1 MKVKGV
7 HHIGIAV
14 RDLEES
20 LGRWS
25 ALFAAEAGP
34 IEEIPER
41 GVRLAHLRFAEG
53 PEIEL
58 VAPLGDASPVAKF
71 LESRGEGIQHLT
83 LEVDDI
89 EMAMVELSRA
99 GLRFV
104 SDAPQTGAG
113 GVLVAFVHP
122 RSLSGVLV
130 EIRQGR
136 KSGAKRASPAGR

>member
-25 ALFAAEAGP
+25 TLFAAERGP

-58 VAPLGDASPVAKF
+58 VAPLGAASPIAKF
-71 LESRGEGIQHLT
+71 LESRGEGIQHFT

-89 EMAMVELSRA
+89 ETAMRELSRA
-99 GLRFV
+99 GLSFV
-104 SDAPQTGAG
+104 SDTPQIGAG
-113 GVLVAFVHP
+113 GVPVAFVHP
-122 RSLSGVLV
+122 RCLNGALV

-136 KSGAKRASPAGR
+136 KCGAKKS

>member
-20 LGRWS
+20 LKRWS
-25 ALFAAEAGP
+25 ALFAAEPGP

-41 GVRLAHLRFAEG
+41 GVRLGHLRFAEG

-58 VAPLGDASPVAKF
+58 VAPLGAASPVAKF
-71 LESRGEGIQHLT
+71 LESRGEGIQHFT

-89 EMAMVELSRA
+89 ETAMRELGQA
-99 GLRFV
+99 GLQFV
-104 SDAPQTGAG
+104 SDTPQIGAG

-122 RSLSGVLV
+122 RSLNGVLV
-130 EIRQGR
+130 EIWQSS
-136 KSGAKRASPAGR
+136 KSGARKS

>member
-1 MKVKGV
+1 MKVKRV

-20 LGRWS
+20 LKRWS
-25 ALFAAEAGP
+25 ALFAAEPGP

-41 GVRLAHLRFAEG
+41 GVRLGHLRFAEG

-58 VAPLGDASPVAKF
+58 VAPLGAASPVAKF
-71 LESRGEGIQHLT
+71 LESRGEGIQHFT

-89 EMAMVELSRA
+89 ETAMRELGQA
-99 GLRFV
+99 GLQFV
-104 SDAPQTGAG
+104 SDTPQIGAG

-122 RSLSGVLV
+122 RSLNGVLV
-130 EIRQGR
+130 EIWQSS
-136 KSGAKRASPAGR
+136 KSGARKS

>member
-1 MKVKGV
+1 MKVKRI

-20 LGRWS
+20 LKRWS
-25 ALFAAEAGP
+25 ALFAAEPGP

-41 GVRLAHLRFAEG
+41 GVRLGHLRFAEG

-58 VAPLGDASPVAKF
+58 VAPLGAASPVAKF
-71 LESRGEGIQHLT
+71 LESRGEGIQHFT

-89 EMAMVELSRA
+89 ETAMRELGQA
-99 GLRFV
+99 GLQFV
-104 SDAPQTGAG
+104 SDTPQIGAG

-122 RSLSGVLV
+122 RSLNGVLV
-130 EIRQGR
+130 EIWQSS
-136 KSGAKRASPAGR
+136 KSGARKS

>member
-20 LGRWS
+20 LRRWS
-25 ALFAAEAGP
+25 ALFAAEQSP

-41 GVRLAHLRFAEG
+41 GLRLARLRFAEG

-58 VAPLGDASPVAKF
+58 VAPLGDASLVAKF
-71 LESRGEGIQHLT
+71 LESRGEGIQHFT

-89 EMAMVELSRA
+89 KTAMGELKAA
-99 GLRFV
+99 GLQFV
-104 SDAPQTGAG
+104 SDTPQIGAG
-113 GVLVAFVHP
+113 GVLIAFVHP
-122 RSLSGVLV
+122 RSLNGVLV
-130 EIRQGR
+130 EIRQGQKPGAT
-136 KSGAKRASPAGR
+136 KS

>member
-1 MKVKGV
+1 MKVKRV

-20 LGRWS
+20 LKRWS
-25 ALFAAEAGP
+25 ALFAAEPGP

-58 VAPLGDASPVAKF
+58 VAPLGAASPVAKF
-71 LESRGEGIQHLT
+71 LESRGEGIQHFT

-89 EMAMVELSRA
+89 ETAMRELGQA
-99 GLRFV
+99 GLQFV
-104 SDAPQTGAG
+104 SDTPQIGAG

-122 RSLSGVLV
+122 RSLNGVLV
-130 EIRQGR
+130 EIWQSS
-136 KSGAKRASPAGR
+136 KSGARKS

>member
-1 MKVKGV
+1 MKVKGI

-20 LGRWS
+20 LKRWS
-25 ALFAAEAGP
+25 ALFAAEPGP

-41 GVRLAHLRFAEG
+41 GVRLGHLRFAEG

-58 VAPLGDASPVAKF
+58 VAPLGAASPVAKF
-71 LESRGEGIQHLT
+71 LESRGEGIQHFT

-89 EMAMVELSRA
+89 ETAMRELGQA
-99 GLRFV
+99 GLQFV
-104 SDAPQTGAG
+104 SDTPQIGAG

-122 RSLSGVLV
+122 RSLNGVLV
-130 EIRQGR
+130 EIWQSS
-136 KSGAKRASPAGR
+136 KSGARKS

>member
-1 MKVKGV
+1 MKVKRV

-20 LGRWS
+20 LKRWS
-25 ALFAAEAGP
+25 ALFAAEPGP

-41 GVRLAHLRFAEG
+41 GVRLGHLRFAEG

-58 VAPLGDASPVAKF
+58 VAPLGAASPVAKF
-71 LESRGEGIQHLT
+71 LESRGEGIQHFT

-89 EMAMVELSRA
+89 ETAMDELSRA
-99 GLRFV
+99 GLGFV
-104 SDAPQTGAG
+104 SDTPQTGAG
-113 GVLVAFVHP
+113 GVLVAFIHP
-122 RSLSGVLV
+122 RSLNGALV

-136 KSGAKRASPAGR
+136 KSGAKKS